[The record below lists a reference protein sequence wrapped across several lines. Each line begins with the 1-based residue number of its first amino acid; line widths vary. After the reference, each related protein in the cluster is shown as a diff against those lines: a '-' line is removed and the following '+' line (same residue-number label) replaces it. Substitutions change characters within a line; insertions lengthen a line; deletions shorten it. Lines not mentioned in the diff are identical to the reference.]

1 MGSCGNKPYRKGNH
15 VSLESRPH
23 IKLVLLSMAVGFAVA
38 VLEIALRFL
47 PVYSGTRALPVSAT
61 APVFRFTPSR
71 TITYSSGW
79 NFRNANTVSANNAG
93 FMSLLDY
100 RREESRPV
108 LALIGDS
115 YIEGLVVPQT
125 ETLGRRLHAML
136 ARGRRV

>member
-1 MGSCGNKPYRKGNH
+1 M
-15 VSLESRPH
+15 SLESRPH